1 MLNSSDNIYEAYISF
16 DALAKLE
23 NHVALN
29 KDVEVL
35 GFLIGDFCE
44 WNGKQY
50 TLIVDSQ
57 PIESIS
63 RSDMVE
69 PHENSLARALNRI
82 DRILKE
88 NIIVGWYHSH
98 PDFGCFLSSIDVQT
112 QRSFFSNPNH
122 VALVIDPVRI
132 ELKLFKLTDNSYRG
146 IPFIIFK
153 ERRKNER

>member
-1 MLNSSDNIYEAYISF
+1 MLNFGNDIYEAYVSVN
-16 DALAKLE
+16 ALAKLE
-23 NHVALN
+23 SHAALN

-44 WNGKQY
+44 WNEKKY

-63 RSDMVE
+63 KTDMVE
-69 PHENSLARALNRI
+69 PHEHSLARALSRI
-82 DRILKE
+82 GKMLKE

-98 PDFGCFLSSIDVQT
+98 PNYGCFLSSIDVQT

-122 VALVIDPVRI
+122 VALVIDPIRT
-132 ELKLFKLTDNSYRG
+132 ELKLFKLTDNTYRG
-146 IPFIIFK
+146 ITFIVFK
-153 ERRKNER
+153 EVKRK